1 METEFV
7 PPGGVGRSSHPILLL
22 CPQGFVE
29 SMKMILGGS
38 MARVGAL
45 SECPFQGDESI
56 HSAGN
61 SETSVSQNPRAQTI

>member
-1 METEFV
+1 MLGPSLHQGEQRSAL
-7 PPGGVGRSSHPILLL
+7 PPCSAPT
-22 CPQGFVE
+22 QGFVE

-56 HSAGN
+56 HSAGDT
-61 SETSVSQNPRAQTI
+61 ETSSSRRPRPQTTA

>member
-1 METEFV
+1 MLLRKRFAPV
-7 PPGGVGRSSHPILLL
+7 GGVSGSSHPALLL
-22 CPQGFVE
+22 SPQGFVE

-56 HSAGN
+56 HRAGN
-61 SETSVSQNPRAQTI
+61 TQTSVS

>member
-1 METEFV
+1 
-7 PPGGVGRSSHPILLL
+7 
-22 CPQGFVE
+22 
-29 SMKMILGGS
+29 MKLILGGS

-61 SETSVSQNPRAQTI
+61 VSLLLADMVVFGDS

>member
-1 METEFV
+1 
-7 PPGGVGRSSHPILLL
+7 
-22 CPQGFVE
+22 
-29 SMKMILGGS
+29 MILGGS

-61 SETSVSQNPRAQTI
+61 RDFYLLTSWTPGHILWSLGTHILLTSPP